1 MVLSCATKS
10 GKRNCEISHFQNLLS
25 VDYITIQLQQKEPS
39 VNQVTRVQE
48 FNLQT
53 TTSRALSPSLL
64 SCKKF
69 FKFTN

>member
-10 GKRNCEISHFQNLLS
+10 GKRKCEISHFQNLLS

-48 FNLQT
+48 FNL
-53 TTSRALSPSLL
+53 
-64 SCKKF
+64 
-69 FKFTN
+69 